1 MYKKLYFLTFFFPLL
16 LFSQPQLVNGVVLN
30 KSTKSPIS
38 SINIYLKGAN
48 IGTVSDSQG
57 RFSILIKDTLSLIVF
72 DHIGFHSKEL
82 TTASLMRNKIFYLV
96 PRVIPLT
103 ELHVEEQ
110 KISRNFQDGL
120 FQPISGIE
128 KTSFKLRGYVDPG
141 DLLKTEH
148 SIHVGE
154 SISGQKGVSLRGGN
168 QQETLVLF
176 NGIKLTNTYA
186 GNFDISLIPLEDIE
200 RIEIIKGSHSSLFG
214 SGAVS
219 GVINIIPNRKPTR
232 AFRVHQRLGTYNSG
246 DWGIRLHRHNN
257 KLSGTYSFREYGTSR
272 KVIHESETDV
282 FLSTS
287 GVNHLAF
294 LSGESKKY
302 GTTNLFGIASSSIF
316 HNPGQDE
323 TIRNIHE
330 LLNVDWSN
338 RWLDVSLGRQNL
350 VKDES
355 LIFNQLLR
363 KRRIENETLTANI
376 KTRYKRPLFEQ
387 ILSMQLESSDLG
399 LQDSLVNQI
408 NMETFGG
415 NLNFSDVRAGIVSV
429 IKMQNS
435 ALTDSSA
442 STHAH
447 LSFRYDTAT
456 LNRSDSTNTSH
467 LMNDA
472 FTWNLS
478 SNFTGENGQL
488 SWTMF
493 MNYGTTVRFPSV
505 LQQISRPFSDS
516 TTTSLTIMT
525 PEKLKGLAL
534 GIMLSGQALNIPE
547 IKTHRASVNLFY
559 NRYINKIR
567 MFYPA
572 GYPIPFYDVI
582 PDTKLSGIEAELS
595 VLFPRNNFRI
605 TTGLSKY
612 FIPEKAAFPYKS
624 ELKIT
629 GNVTGTVFGWTIGTF
644 VFYESEQV
652 GWARSETG
660 EISEIILPDYN
671 NLDLNVGKE
680 FHLWGLDILV
690 NISIR
695 NLLEDNDILTG
706 FSFRDRRYYLTGSV
720 RY

>member
-1 MYKKLYFLTFFFPLL
+1 MRKKLYFLILFLFSF
-16 LFSQPQLVNGVVLN
+16 LFSQSHHIDGIILN
-30 KSTKSPIS
+30 KTTETPLS
-38 SINIYLKGAN
+38 SVNIYLKGAN

-57 RFSILIKDTLSLIVF
+57 HFSILTKDSLSVIVF

-82 TTASLMRNKIFYLV
+82 TVASLTRNKKFYLV

-110 KISRNFQDGL
+110 KISRHFQGDL
-120 FQPISGIE
+120 FQPITGIE
-128 KTSFKLRGYVDPG
+128 KTSFELRGYIDPG

-148 SIHVGE
+148 SIHVDE
-154 SISGQKGVSLRGGN
+154 SISGQKGVSLRGGSR
-168 QQETLVLF
+168 QETLVLF
-176 NGIKLTNTYA
+176 NGIKLINNYV
-186 GNFDISLIPLEDIE
+186 GNFDLSLIPLEDIE

-219 GVINIIPNRKPTR
+219 GVINIIPNRKSTHTLH
-232 AFRVHQRLGTYNSG
+232 VHQRVGTYNSG
-246 DWGIRLHRHNN
+246 DWGGRLHQHND

-294 LSGESKKY
+294 LSGESKNY
-302 GTTNLFGIASSSIF
+302 GTTNLFGIASSSTF
-316 HNPGQDE
+316 YNPEQDE
-323 TIRNIHE
+323 TIRTTHE

-363 KRRIENETLTANI
+363 KRGIENETLTANI

-387 ILSMQLESSDLG
+387 ILSIQLESSDLG

-415 NLNFSDVRAGIVSV
+415 NLNFSDARAGIVSV

-435 ALTDSSA
+435 KLSDSSA
-442 STHAH
+442 STYAH

-488 SWTMF
+488 FWIMF
-493 MNYGTTVRFPSV
+493 MNYGTTIRFPSI

-516 TTTSLTIMT
+516 TTASLTIMT

-567 MFYPA
+567 MFHPA
-572 GYPIPFYDVI
+572 GYPLPFYDVI

-595 VLFPRNNFRI
+595 VLFSRNNFRI

-644 VFYESEQV
+644 IFYESEQV
-652 GWARSETG
+652 GWVRSEAG
-660 EISEIILPDYN
+660 ESSEIILPDYN
-671 NLDLNVGKE
+671 NLDLNLGRK
-680 FHLWGLDILV
+680 FHLWDLDILM
-690 NISIR
+690 NFSIR
-695 NLLEDNDILTG
+695 NLLEDNNILTG